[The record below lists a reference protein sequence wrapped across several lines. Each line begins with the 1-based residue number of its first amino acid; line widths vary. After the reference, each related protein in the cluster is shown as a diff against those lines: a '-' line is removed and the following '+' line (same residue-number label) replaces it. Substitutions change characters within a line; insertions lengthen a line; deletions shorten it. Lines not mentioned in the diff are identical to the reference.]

1 MVCGQCFSSLFLM
14 KSPSIW
20 YLLYIYFQL
29 IAIATVITIV
39 FEETRS
45 WFHSHHRIAG
55 GIRSLADLVK
65 RQMFEIVEMTGMVRV
80 EMPKFVSMFNGFSM
94 VSVSLH
100 GTNSW
105 DSLEEASN
113 IVFGPSSF
121 MQVQEDAESHVC
133 FWPLLTLEPSNIPS
147 FSRCLL
153 YTTYFVWHP
162 YLTLFCL
169 YAFRLTGCCWGVTW
183 SWGSQKYL
191 HDAWWWEEQESR
203 WCNSDGA
210 WFAMAPY

>member
-1 MVCGQCFSSLFLM
+1 MVCGQCFSSLCFLWNH
-14 KSPSIW
+14 PAFGT
-20 YLLYIYFQL
+20 YYIYFQL
-29 IAIATVITIV
+29 IAIATVINLV

-65 RQMFEIVEMTGMVRV
+65 RQMFEIVEMTEMVRV
-80 EMPKFVSMFNGFSM
+80 KMPKFVSMFNGFSM

-113 IVFGPSSF
+113 IVFGPWSF

-133 FWPLLTLEPSNIPS
+133 FWPLLTLEPSNNPS
-147 FSRCLL
+147 FSRSLL
-153 YTTYFVWHP
+153 YTTYFVR
-162 YLTLFCL
+162 YTLLTLFCL
-169 YAFRLTGCCWGVTW
+169 YALRL
-183 SWGSQKYL
+183 
-191 HDAWWWEEQESR
+191 
-203 WCNSDGA
+203 
-210 WFAMAPY
+210 P